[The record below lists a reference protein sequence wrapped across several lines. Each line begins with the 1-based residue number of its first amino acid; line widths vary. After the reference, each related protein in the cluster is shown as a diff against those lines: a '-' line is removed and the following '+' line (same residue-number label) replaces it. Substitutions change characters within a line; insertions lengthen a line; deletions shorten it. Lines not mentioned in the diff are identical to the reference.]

1 VHGSKKLRIDAI
13 ISHATHEST
22 DFLTVMSVQIQY
34 YTHTFAGSVHAT
46 IPLVI
51 CSSDPSLLPDGP
63 DGRGNR
69 SERVVNMKEEWALM
83 LLLYCMD

>member
-1 VHGSKKLRIDAI
+1 LQAYIVHG
-13 ISHATHEST
+13 
-22 DFLTVMSVQIQY
+22 
-34 YTHTFAGSVHAT
+34 T

-69 SERVVNMKEEWALM
+69 KGAVNMKEEWDFREIA
-83 LLLYCMD
+83 